1 MKMNRK
7 TMFEEIRRCRGRI
20 CLAILAC
27 LVLVVFFWVC
37 RPETAEVIIRHAG
50 YSLTFAGTVACLVY
64 LVPMFWNGLRL
75 ELVRREWLF
84 AFLCVAGG
92 GWLVFAHADF
102 EYKIAMD
109 EYILASTARNLH
121 ESREV
126 VATSR
131 VEAFGSQYQA
141 VDVFVDK
148 RPWLYPFVVSVLH
161 DLSGFRHYHPFLV
174 NALGGLGVLAFAY
187 CIGYSFAGRKAGA
200 LAVLLWAS
208 LPLLAQNA
216 TGAGMELLNLLMVL
230 GVFLLATKYLQD
242 PTSQRE
248 GALCL
253 TAVLLTYTRYE
264 SALFLLPVL
273 LVILLGWWRKGRIL
287 LSWGSLCGLLLLVG
301 VVLQIRAY
309 VSNEDSW
316 ELTHGATTAFSLEH
330 LQNNLPHA
338 LNFFFNLDA
347 SLANSLLLSIAGV
360 IALIAFFFLLRTEW
374 RRYWNHL
381 TVGTVSAVFI
391 PFFIIQLLVVISFHA
406 GRLDSPFVSR
416 YALLFHVAAIL
427 AILALAEYVGARWKS
442 FWPTS
447 LIVTGLF
454 VFIFILPS
462 NAKEIFSNRNFAIR
476 EQQWLKSLDGEILRS
491 SALVLDR
498 FTIPW
503 SLRDVEA
510 RQPEWATKHTRR
522 IVEEV
527 RLGKYPAVYFVE
539 RSHYTGKGFSPDLS
553 QAVELHA
560 IFEME
565 LLAERSFRPF
575 SLTRIYQLKRQLPR

>member
-1 MKMNRK
+1 MKMNVK
-7 TMFEEIRRCRGRI
+7 NMGEEIRRCRGRI
-20 CLAILAC
+20 CLAILVC
-27 LVLVVFFWVC
+27 LALAGFGVVC
-37 RPETAEVIIRHAG
+37 RPEMAQAIIRHAG
-50 YSLTFAGTVACLVY
+50 YFLTFAGTVACLAY
-64 LVPMFWNGLRL
+64 LIPMIRNGLRL
-75 ELVRREWLF
+75 DLVRREWLF
-84 AFLCVAGG
+84 AALCVAGG

-109 EYILASTARNLH
+109 EYILASTARNMH

-131 VEAFGSQYQA
+131 VERFGSQYQA
-141 VDVFVDK
+141 ADVFVDK
-148 RPWLYPFVVSVLH
+148 RPWFYPFVVSVLH
-161 DLSGFRHYHPFLV
+161 DLSGYRHYHPFLV
-174 NALGGLGVLAFAY
+174 NALGGLAILAFAY
-187 CIGYSFAGRKAGA
+187 CLGYSFAGRKAGA

-216 TGAGMELLNLLMVL
+216 TGAGMELLNLFMILAVL
-230 GVFLLATKYLQD
+230 LLAIRYLQD
-242 PTSQRE
+242 PTCQRE
-248 GALCL
+248 GALSL

-273 LVILLGWWRKGRIL
+273 LIILLGWWRKGRIL
-287 LSWGSLCGLLLLVG
+287 LSWGSICGLLLLVG

-309 VSNEDSW
+309 AGNEDSW
-316 ELTHGATTAFSLEH
+316 ELTDGAITAFSLEH
-330 LQNNLPHA
+330 LLANLPHT

-347 SLANSLLLSIAGV
+347 TLANSLLLSCFGV
-360 IALIAFFFLLRTEW
+360 IALIAFPFLLRTEW
-374 RRYWNHL
+374 PRYWNHL

-391 PFFIIQLLVVISFHA
+391 PFFILQLLVVTSFHA

-416 YALLFHVAAIL
+416 YALLVHVAAIL

-442 FWPTS
+442 FWSAS
-447 LIVTGLF
+447 LITAGLF
-454 VFIFILPS
+454 ILAFTLPS
-462 NAKEIFSNRNFAIR
+462 NAKEIFSNRNFAVR
-476 EQQWLKSLDGEILRS
+476 EQQWLESLDGETLRD
-491 SALVLDR
+491 SALLLDR

-510 RQPEWATKHTRR
+510 RHPEWATKNAGR

-527 RLGKYPAVYFVE
+527 RLGKYPAIYYVE
-539 RSHYTGKGFSPDLS
+539 RLHYTAEGFTPSLP
-553 QAVELHA
+553 QAAKMHG

-575 SLTRIYQLKRQLPR
+575 SLTRVYQLSRQLPH